1 MFQPSKI
8 RNTGLISHGS
18 AGKTS
23 LTEAILFNANVI
35 NRLGRI
41 EEGNTVSDYDPDEI
55 KRRIS
60 INATLVYTEWKGHK
74 LNIID
79 TPGYADFIGEVV
91 RTLQVVD
98 SCLVLCDAV
107 SGVEVGTELVWE
119 YADKYKLPRAVFIN
133 KMDKENADFS
143 KVVDELKNTFSAPI
157 VPLQIPIG
165 KEAGFKGI
173 IDLIRN
179 KAFISTDGR
188 VKEEAIPADLS
199 EEAAAARN
207 SLIEAIAET
216 DDELLEQY
224 LEGEKLTDDQI
235 NQTLKV
241 AITQRKIIPALCGSA
256 YHNIGIQPLLDFV
269 TTNLPAPN
277 YLEEITIKNPNTDK
291 DEERKLSPDAPFSA
305 RVFKVIT
312 DPFVGEL
319 TFFKVY
325 SGVLHSGSD
334 VFNATQSHKE
344 RVGHICLME
353 GKERKEIGDVGAGD
367 IAAVVKLKGT
377 KTGDTLCDPAHPA
390 VFGPMDIPEPV
401 MSLAVFPK
409 TKADQEKLS
418 TALHRLSEEDST
430 FRAYHDHE
438 LKQTIIQGMGEVH
451 LELTLE
457 RMMRKFGV
465 EIEVEKPKIAYRETI
480 RKSSKGEGKYK
491 KQSGGRGQYGHCF
504 LEIEPLP
511 SGSEFE
517 FENRIFG
524 GAIPSKYV
532 PAVEKGVKEAMNKG
546 VLAGYPVIDTK
557 VILYDGSFHTVDS
570 SDLAFQI
577 AGSFGFKKAFEGASP
592 VLLEPVMD
600 VEVKVA
606 KEYMGDIIGDLN
618 SRRGKIQGMEEHGG
632 SSVVKAFVP
641 EAEMYKYSTSLRSIT
656 HGRGTHK
663 MKFSHYEEV
672 PHQLAEEIIAESKK
686 EE

>member
-1 MFQPSKI
+1 MFQTSRI
-8 RNTGLISHGS
+8 RNTGLISHGG

-23 LTEAILFNANVI
+23 LTEAILFDTEVI
-35 NRLGRI
+35 NRLGRV
-41 EEGNTVSDYDPDEI
+41 EEGNTVSDYDPDEV
-55 KRRIS
+55 KRGIS
-60 INATLVYTEWKGHK
+60 INATLVHTQWKGHK

-98 SCLVLCDAV
+98 SCIVLCDAA
-107 SGVEVGTELVWE
+107 SGVEVGTELVWG
-119 YADKYKLPRAVFIN
+119 YADKYNLPRAVFIN
-133 KMDKENADFS
+133 KMDKENANFS
-143 KVVDELKNTFSAPI
+143 KVVDDLKNVFSAPV
-157 VPLQIPIG
+157 VPVQIPIG
-165 KEAGFKGI
+165 KEAGFKGV
-173 IDLIRN
+173 IDLVQN
-179 KAFISTDGR
+179 KAFIFSEGK

-199 EEAAAARN
+199 DKTAAAKN
-207 SLIEAIAET
+207 SLVEAIAET

-235 NQTLKV
+235 NQAMKL
-241 AITQRKIIPALCGSA
+241 AIAQRKIIPVLCGSA
-256 YHNIGIQPLLDFV
+256 YHNIGIQPLLDFI
-269 TTNLPAPN
+269 TTNLPTSDYAGK
-277 YLEEITIKNPNTDK
+277 ITIKNSNTNK
-291 DEERKLSPDAPFSA
+291 DEERKLSPEAPFVA

-325 SGVLHSGSD
+325 SGVLHSSSD
-334 VFNATQSHKE
+334 VFNATQNHKE
-344 RVGHICLME
+344 RIGHICLME

-377 KTGDTLCDPAHPA
+377 KTGDTLCDSAHPA
-390 VFGPMDIPEPV
+390 VFDPLDIPEPV

-430 FRAYHDHE
+430 FRIYHDHE

-451 LELTLE
+451 LELTLD

-517 FENRIFG
+517 FENKIFG

-546 VLAGYPVIDTK
+546 VLAGYPVINTK

-577 AGSFGFKKAFEGASP
+577 AGSFGFKKAFEGAAP

-632 SSVVKAFVP
+632 SSVVKALVP

-672 PHQLAEEIIAESKK
+672 PHQLAEAIIAESKK